1 MYCFKPIVWKKS
13 FNPWLHTIFAHR
25 LQKVFLLLVK
35 QLGQKTRIFFFVD
48 NGTFSPASSLG
59 YWKAIDSLGN
69 IFILVEFE
77 VTIYLRHDL
86 WIFFSQHTERQ
97 GCVSRDGT
105 TPWHLRSD
113 RDLEQLSSLE
123 SVEAEWEFPLQ
134 CHCNL
139 GTHLPL
145 CKSAV
150 NWSAG
155 LSLSA

>member
-35 QLGQKTRIFFFVD
+35 QLRQKTRIFFFVD

-86 WIFFSQHTERQ
+86 WNFFFTAYRKTRLCIQRWHNYMALTLWQ
-97 GCVSRDGT
+97 GFGT
-105 TPWHLRSD
+105 V
-113 RDLEQLSSLE
+113 EQLGKCWGRVRVPL
-123 SVEAEWEFPLQ
+123 AMPLQ
-134 CHCNL
+134 SRHTL
-139 GTHLPL
+139 
-145 CKSAV
+145 A
-150 NWSAG
+150 
-155 LSLSA
+155 SLQKCC